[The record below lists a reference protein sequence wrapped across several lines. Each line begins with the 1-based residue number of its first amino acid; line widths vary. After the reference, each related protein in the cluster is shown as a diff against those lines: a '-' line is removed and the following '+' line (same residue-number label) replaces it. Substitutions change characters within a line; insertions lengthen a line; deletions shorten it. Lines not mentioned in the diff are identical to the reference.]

1 VQVAELEKQ
10 NADLQA
16 ELAASQSAIAEAEQ
30 KAQSLVEEL
39 EHERRYPMGLPQWSI
54 TISVPEASSGH

>member
-10 NADLQA
+10 NAGLQA
-16 ELAASQSAIAEAEQ
+16 ELAAGQSAIAEAEQ
-30 KAQSLVEEL
+30 KVQSLVEEL
-39 EHERRYPMGLPQWSI
+39 EHERRYQIDFPQWSI